1 MNKLAKVSTLSLIFL
16 SLVPGGFIKDTVDLG
31 HFFSSVHMFE
41 YALKHG
47 FQFGVDLIDN
57 VGPYG
62 YLHYP
67 YIYAGGAAGVKT
79 IWYAAICFV
88 YAYYATALITRIESW
103 PHRGLFLFSIVFFPL
118 QLVSPWFS
126 FEIIPRL
133 AILFSAVY
141 FITELREKESW
152 HEFTLII
159 FNGLFYAFL
168 TLEKASNAYYLG
180 LVIFVLCTYWL
191 SRAQR
196 HYALSLISSFLV
208 GIFVFWLAAGQ
219 NITGLPTYFSSMS
232 FFISSYQEA
241 LGQEMAKENLL
252 YGLVY
257 CGVAALLFSTR
268 LVISFLQLK
277 SRSKL
282 SSEVYRSILVV
293 ALLFLSW
300 KHGMLRGASSYGTFL
315 YVVPI
320 LFGYFCLY
328 PIAFGGGSPERR
340 SLNQFSIWQILNY
353 RGSLY
358 TLLLLVIWSNLVIYQ
373 QGNGQEVGVI
383 RELKSRFWA
392 LVSYR
397 PVYTLEVLDKKLAKL
412 KFDNALPPLLKQTVQ
427 SGRVDEFGSSPEIL
441 LLNDL
446 NYRPRPVPIDFVVGN
461 SALNEMNGDY
471 YKDLDSAPDYIFL
484 KDFGLR
490 LSDSAAYLSL
500 LFNYQVVETF
510 QNWLVLRKQVDA
522 WQTIERQEINE
533 VQADYG
539 EWIPLSTNERSILWV
554 QIEATPSLFGK
565 LKRFFY
571 KPDFL
576 RLEIALDDGTIRSLP
591 VSVAQLHSGFMLNP
605 VIKTKEEILM
615 DVGDE
620 NAIPGDWANSFRIS
634 METPEKTDLFR
645 NLLQVKFFE
654 VKSSRLSIPGPML
667 RDSVHTNPM
676 SDLISAD
683 LPTALTKFPLSL
695 VTSDLRD
702 DVLVTGLSGL
712 ESNGKE
718 RWRWALGPATRVRFY
733 MDPSLPDQARNL
745 LLKFAFKNGVPIPNQ
760 SVTMRLNGTVVRRFS
775 PEEVARHELINAD
788 VVLSPKKRD
797 NILEI
802 SYEDWNHGKKHYGPN
817 DPRRLA
823 VVIMALSLER
833 VSK

>member
-1 MNKLAKVSTLSLIFL
+1 MNKLAKISTLSFIFL
-16 SLVPGGFIKDTVDLG
+16 NLVPGGFVQDTVDLG

-41 YALKHG
+41 YAFKHG
-47 FQFGVDLIDN
+47 FQFGVEIIDN

-79 IWYAAICFV
+79 IWFAVICLV
-88 YAYYATALITRIESW
+88 YAYYATALITRIQSW

-133 AILFSAVY
+133 TILFSAVY
-141 FITELREKESW
+141 FIRELREKESW
-152 HEFTLII
+152 HEFSLII

-180 LVIFVLCTYWL
+180 LAVFVLCTYWL
-191 SRAQR
+191 RRAQW

-208 GIFVFWLAAGQ
+208 GLVVFWLAAGQ
-219 NITGLPTYFSSMS
+219 SIIGLPTYFSSMS
-232 FFISSYQEA
+232 FFISSYQET
-241 LGQEMAKENLL
+241 LGQEMAEENLL

-268 LVISFLQLK
+268 LAISFFQFK
-277 SRSKL
+277 RRSQL

-315 YVVPI
+315 YAVPV
-320 LFGYFCLY
+320 LLGYFCLY
-328 PIAFGGGSPERR
+328 PIPFGGGSPERR
-340 SLNQFSIWQILNY
+340 SLNEFSIWQFLNF

-397 PVYTLEVLDKKLAKL
+397 PVYSLEVLDKKLAKL
-412 KFDNALPPLLKQTVQ
+412 KLDNALPPLLKQTVQ

-461 SALNEMNGDY
+461 SALNEINGNY
-471 YKDLDSAPDYIFL
+471 YRNLDSAPDYIFL

-490 LSDSAAYLSL
+490 LSDTTAYLNL

-510 QNWLVLRKQVDA
+510 QNWLVLRKQTDT
-522 WQTIERQEINE
+522 WQTIERQKINE
-533 VQADYG
+533 VQANYG
-539 EWIPLSTNERSILWV
+539 EWIPLSTNDRSILWV
-554 QIEATPSLFGK
+554 QIEATLSLFGE

-576 RLEIALDDGTIRSLP
+576 RLEIALDDGTIRNLP
-591 VSVAQLHSGFMLNP
+591 VSVAQLNSGFLLNP
-605 VIKTKEEILM
+605 VIQTKDEVLM
-615 DVGDE
+615 TVGDKD
-620 NAIPGDWANSFRIS
+620 AIPWDWAKAFRIS
-634 METPEKTDLFR
+634 FEAPAKSALFD
-645 NLLQVKFFE
+645 NFLQVKFYE
-654 VKSSRLSIPGPML
+654 VKGGGLPTPDPMSR
-667 RDSVHTNPM
+667 DKAQANPM
-676 SDLISAD
+676 SDLVSAD
-683 LPTALTKFPLSL
+683 LPIAHTKFPFSLLSE
-695 VTSDLRD
+695 DLED
-702 DVLVTGLSGL
+702 AVLVTGLSSL

-718 RWRWALGPATRVRFY
+718 SWRWALGPATRVRFY
-733 MDPSLPDQARNL
+733 MDPSLPDEARQVL
-745 LLKFAFKNGVPIPNQ
+745 VKFAFKNGVPVPNQ

-775 PEEVARHELINAD
+775 SEEVAGHELIEAD
-788 VVLSPKKRD
+788 VVLNPQKRG

-802 SYEDWNHGKKHYGPN
+802 SYEDWNHGKKNYGSN
-817 DPRRLA
+817 DPRKLA
-823 VVIMALSLER
+823 VVVMELSLAS
-833 VSK
+833 VGN